1 MTFAPVEAEI
11 NVLVVEPAGGNMLEL
26 GPPFADADT
35 SLTFHSVTDIDAA
48 RRALDEAVIDCVVCV
63 HDPPRIDGVEAL
75 SVIRG
80 DLPVLLAMDAEQS
93 ARSVIETGVT
103 DVLLLTDG
111 RIDGDVVTN
120 WIANAVD
127 RSRNRG
133 KFEQLFEQANDG
145 IAIHDPE
152 TGDVLEANRR
162 LSELLGREPT
172 LDASLQLSHLATG
185 EAPYTAADLRE
196 RVCRVSTDGPTTF
209 EWPIGED
216 QTWVEIS
223 LKPTTIAGRQRVLS
237 FVRNVADRKAQ
248 EQLIRDRQRQFE
260 AVFDHPASFTAVLDP
275 DGRIRRANRPALELI
290 GAAESDVEGAR
301 FPETDWWGD
310 DAERERI
317 RSAIETAAA
326 GESTRLEVEV
336 SGAPDEH
343 VVDISFRPIADG
355 DDTAVDSIIAVG
367 YDITARKRRERAL
380 RESREALA
388 RLHDITADPDR
399 SFDRQV
405 DDLLAFGC
413 SYLGTDLAFL
423 SRIDEADGRFELVRT
438 HGDHPMLESGAEYD
452 LGTTYCRH
460 TITGDD
466 DPLAIRDAVAAG
478 MTDDPA
484 YVRSGLS
491 CYIGSEITVDDEFYG
506 TLCFADTDP
515 RETSISATES
525 TVVNVIRQWL
535 QYELERDAYRTEIE
549 ETRDRLER
557 ILERVDDGFFALDDE
572 WRITYA
578 NEQGAAVL
586 REAMGADYE
595 MTELLGRP
603 FWDAIPEAV
612 DTAFYDR
619 YHEAMET
626 QEAVAFES
634 YFEPLD
640 TWFGVN
646 VYPDQNGI
654 SVYFQDITGRKR
666 RERAL
671 DDLLSTTQEFMRART
686 EHELAEQLAEST
698 SEILGYNATIVRFH
712 DAEEGTLSPAVLSQ
726 AGAERLPDPPDYD
739 DDEGIAGQVFQSGDQ
754 LVVDD
759 LLTETA
765 YEYGPYRSA
774 VVLPLGDHGTLGI
787 GSEAAHEFDTEDVA
801 LAELLATT
809 ARVALDRLAREA
821 ELRRFRHVIEHVE
834 EMVFLLDPD
843 GAFTFVTDPV
853 ADFLGYD
860 PDELDD
866 RTLGDFVSE
875 GDRDAYTATLSML
888 DEADDERSITFETS
902 VVTASGAERPVELAL
917 STFPPTVAESGVVG
931 TLTDIR
937 ELTKTRAQLEAERDR
952 FRHLFENLPDPVVEV
967 EIGDDGRVIQHVN
980 PSFADVFGHDPDA
993 IQGRA
998 LDDILSA
1005 QGQSLDELMAPRD
1018 EAGRSDGRDTT
1029 GERTSTEAQRETADE
1044 RRDFLIRS
1052 IPYPREDQQY
1062 GFGIYTDITE
1072 QKERERYLQ
1081 VLNRVLR
1088 HNLRNDL
1095 NVIMLSAEWLVDH
1108 VDGDLKVRAEIL
1120 RENANELA
1128 GLSEKAK
1135 QIERMIGRR
1144 GDETGPIDAVPI
1156 LRRIVADQ
1164 GDANPESN
1172 LSLDLPEELW
1182 VQADDDIARVFEEL
1196 VENAIVHND
1205 DPQPGLRIEASED
1218 EDWTEI
1224 RFHDDAHG
1232 IPDDEWQVI
1241 TGETEITQLTHS
1253 SGLGLWLVRWM
1264 IDSYGGQ
1271 VRRRRTDDGTTI
1283 ELRLRRVETDRGR
1296 RDDGA

>member
-11 NVLVVEPAGGNMLEL
+11 NVLLVEPAGGDVREL
-26 GPPFADADT
+26 DPQFADAA
-35 SLTFHSVTDIDAA
+35 LTIHPVTDVDAA
-48 RRALDEAVIDCVVCV
+48 RRVLDETVIDCVVCV

-75 SVIRG
+75 SVVQEDI
-80 DLPVLLAMDAEQS
+80 PVLLAMDAEQS
-93 ARSVIETGVT
+93 TRHVIEAGVT
-103 DVLLLTDG
+103 DVLSLTDG
-111 RIDGDVVTN
+111 RIDVDVVTN
-120 WIANAVD
+120 RITNSVV

-172 LDASLQLSHLATG
+172 LDASIQLSNLAAG

-209 EWPIGED
+209 EWLLGED
-216 QTWVEIS
+216 PTWVEIS
-223 LKPTTIAGRQRVLS
+223 LKPATIAGRERVLS
-237 FVRNVADRKAQ
+237 FTRNVADRKAQ
-248 EQLIRDRQRQFE
+248 ERLIRDRQRQFE
-260 AVFDHPASFTAVLDP
+260 AVFDHPDSFTTVLDP

-290 GAAESDVEGAR
+290 GATESDVEGKHLS
-301 FPETDWWGD
+301 EMDWWGD
-310 DAERERI
+310 DEAARERI
-317 RSAIETAAA
+317 REAIETAAA
-326 GESTRLEVEV
+326 GESTRLEVDV

-343 VVDISFRPIADG
+343 VVNISFQPITDG

-367 YDITARKRRERAL
+367 YDITARKQRERAL
-380 RESREALA
+380 RGSREALA
-388 RLHDITADPDR
+388 HLHDITADPER
-399 SFDRQV
+399 SFERQV

-452 LGTTYCRH
+452 LGMTYCRH
-460 TITGDD
+460 TIAGDD
-466 DPLAIRDAVAAG
+466 DPLAINDAAAEG
-478 MTDDPA
+478 MADDPA
-484 YVRSGLS
+484 YVQSGLS

-506 TLCFADTDP
+506 TLCFADIDP
-515 RETSISATES
+515 RETPLSATES

-586 REAMGADYE
+586 RGAMGADYG
-595 MTELLGRP
+595 MTELLGRLL
-603 FWDAIPEAV
+603 WDEIPEAV
-612 DTAFYDR
+612 DTPFYDR

-646 VYPDQNGI
+646 AYPDQNGI

-671 DDLLSTTQEFMRART
+671 DDLLATTQEFMQART

-698 SEILGYNATIVRFH
+698 SEILGYDATIVRFH
-712 DAEEGTLSPAVLSQ
+712 DAEDGTLSPAVLSR

-739 DDEGIAGQVFQSGDQ
+739 DDEGIAGRVFQSGDH

-787 GSEAAHEFDTEDVA
+787 GSEAAHEFDSEDVA

-843 GAFTFVTDPV
+843 GAFTFVTEPV
-853 ADFLGYD
+853 ADFLGYGR
-860 PDELDD
+860 DELDD
-866 RTLGDFVSE
+866 RTLGDFVPSV
-875 GDRDAYTATLSML
+875 DHDSYTATLSML
-888 DEADDERSITFETS
+888 DEADGERSVTVETS

-952 FRHLFENLPDPVVEV
+952 FQHLFDNLPDPVVEV
-967 EIGDDGRVIQHVN
+967 EIGDDGPVIQHVN
-980 PSFADVFGHDPDA
+980 PAFADVFGHEPDT
-993 IQGRA
+993 IRGRR
-998 LDDILSA
+998 LDDLLSV
-1005 QGQSLDELMAPRD
+1005 QGQSLDELMGSRD
-1018 EAGRSDGRDTT
+1018 EDARADGRDTAD
-1029 GERTSTEAQRETADE
+1029 ERTSTEAQRETADG
-1044 RRDFLIRS
+1044 RRDFLIRR
-1052 IPYPREDQQY
+1052 IPYPREDRQY
-1062 GFGIYTDITE
+1062 SFGIYTDITE

-1108 VDGDLKVRAEIL
+1108 VEGELKERAETL
-1120 RENANELA
+1120 RDNANELA

-1144 GDETGPIDAVPI
+1144 GDETGPIDAVPL
-1156 LRRIVADQ
+1156 LRRIVADH
-1164 GDANPESN
+1164 GDAHPESS
-1172 LSLDLPEELW
+1172 LSVDLPEELW
-1182 VQADDDIARVFEEL
+1182 VRADDDVARVFEEL

-1205 DPQPGLRIEASED
+1205 DPQPALRIEASEG

-1224 RFHDDAHG
+1224 RFHDDARG

-1241 TGETEITQLTHS
+1241 TGEAEITQLTHS
-1253 SGLGLWLVRWM
+1253 SGLGLWLVRWV
-1264 IDSYGGQ
+1264 IDSYGGE
-1271 VRRRRTDDGTTI
+1271 VRRHRTDDGTTI
-1283 ELRLRRVETDRGR
+1283 ELRLRRADH
-1296 RDDGA
+1296 DGA